1 MINKTFNSDSTDGR
15 ALEVGRNG
23 ERTWLNIREFDLE
36 NTMFMLAPS
45 DVPALA
51 LAILEAAGVEAFGA
65 GYLNKAVDCLQLHAR
80 EQERATAEATERA
93 ELEAEALALFNARQ
107 EAIHSVDWEPYEDF
121 ATEESKQTW
130 LAVARRARE
139 IGGRAEK

>member
-1 MINKTFNSDSTDGR
+1 MTSKTFKSALDSPVT
-15 ALEVGRNG
+15 LEV
-23 ERTWLNIREFDLE
+23 ERETHPAGVYLTIGQATIL
-36 NTMFMLAPS
+36 LGAS
-45 DVPALA
+45 DAPALA

-93 ELEAEALALFNARQ
+93 ELEAEALELFNAAEDVPARV
-107 EAIHSVDWEPYEDF
+107 SEP
-121 ATEESKQTW
+121 AVESFEGMPRYVRERW